1 MVDLIYINCIIL
13 ENLKLHKKYLLEKK
27 YHDISTIN
35 NQYELEYILYKI
47 KSYSKMIELQKID
60 NEDTTDYKMEVKAT
74 IDTSPEL
81 LLELECYNSTDS
93 DSVNSDSVNSD
104 SVNSD
109 SEDTTD
115 YKMEVKAT
123 IDTSPESLENI
134 ELPKKTDYLQT
145 CVLVDLLEKIGDY
158 NQKECPISSRFCHL
172 GKDIDNK
179 CIDIVPKNSEYEI
192 L

>member
-74 IDTSPEL
+74 IDTSPE
-81 LLELECYNSTDS
+81 
-93 DSVNSDSVNSD
+93 
-104 SVNSD
+104 
-109 SEDTTD
+109 
-115 YKMEVKAT
+115 
-123 IDTSPESLENI
+123 SLENI

-172 GKDIDNK
+172 EKDIDNK
-179 CIDIVPKNSEYEI
+179 CIDIVPTNSEYEI